1 MDKTIKLLEEFLKDY
16 TMEGVCGFWVQP
28 DEDGEVPS
36 VYIIFDLDWLQTLG
50 TIPRVTRRMRQGV
63 KEDIKN
69 WTGVDVP
76 YVGSTA
82 KKCDN
87 TKDINES
94 ISTYLRR
101 RVSFKDMKQDID
113 NLVDYELNPCE
124 FSDIG
129 DFVAEACDILT
140 YNYLEELQVSSK
152 DKDGFYIALVDL
164 FEKHLTNVY
173 KKRCVKGLKESK
185 RKIKTDLQIKKINIS
200 FKLWTGKEISEN
212 ITLAMS
218 SNSQDVFKLGN
229 NIEKYSGLSL
239 KDAKKRNETPFDTYI
254 YGLVGPMNDG
264 QDIYFWTNG
273 KRLAG
278 SAEKLG
284 VQTAIVEQL
293 SHEGLHLTRA
303 ILSKSEIKDK
313 FPDGDWPSVGEQDND
328 TIEEEELTTSL
339 SHVIEAIT
347 PSFIEM
353 AKKYIPELKE
363 SKRKIIVTESQ
374 YKRLFEQKKSK
385 VELFQE
391 LINDKLEYIRDFCGK
406 DLDAEN
412 YSGDVGFETCNELE
426 IIDSI
431 KVNEV
436 NMMTGARTDMSGN
449 MYDSTPSIYVKLTI
463 NYSKLKDRY
472 DFDELTYDL
481 KNILKNSTGKL
492 PIVFD
497 YITNNISKIKE

>member
-36 VYIIFDLDWLQTLG
+36 VYIIFDLEWLQKLETK
-50 TIPRVTRRMRQGV
+50 PDFVARRMRQGV

-129 DFVAEACDILT
+129 DFVAEACDILA

-185 RKIKTDLQIKKINIS
+185 
-200 FKLWTGKEISEN
+200 
-212 ITLAMS
+212 
-218 SNSQDVFKLGN
+218 
-229 NIEKYSGLSL
+229 
-239 KDAKKRNETPFDTYI
+239 KR
-254 YGLVGPMNDG
+254 
-264 QDIYFWTNG
+264 
-273 KRLAG
+273 
-278 SAEKLG
+278 
-284 VQTAIVEQL
+284 
-293 SHEGLHLTRA
+293 
-303 ILSKSEIKDK
+303 
-313 FPDGDWPSVGEQDND
+313 
-328 TIEEEELTTSL
+328 
-339 SHVIEAIT
+339 
-347 PSFIEM
+347 
-353 AKKYIPELKE
+353 
-363 SKRKIIVTESQ
+363 IIVTESQ

-385 VELFQE
+385 VEVFQD
-391 LINDKLEYIRDFCGK
+391 LINDKLEYIRGFCNE

-412 YSGDVGFETCNELE
+412 YSGDVGFGSCDVID
-426 IIDSI
+426 IINSI
-431 KVNEV
+431 KVDEV
-436 NMMTGARTDMSGN
+436 NMMTGARTDMSGKP
-449 MYDSTPSIYVKLTI
+449 YDSTPSIYVKLTI
-463 NYSKLKDRY
+463 NFSHIKEFV
-472 DFDELTYDL
+472 DFDDIVYDL
-481 KNILKNSTGKL
+481 KHILRKSTGGL
-492 PIVFD
+492 PIVLD
-497 YITNNISKIKE
+497 YEINNLNTNREW